1 MDRFDQA
8 VGQGWFILAIERT
21 TDALLT
27 HSQYAKLEMLKGL
40 VLSVGMSG
48 FDVTTKDN
56 TYIDWAKKTEAGFA
70 IIRPDFYVAA
80 MAKTQ
85 EELRTRFDEI
95 LKRLG
100 M

>member
-1 MDRFDQA
+1 
-8 VGQGWFILAIERT
+8 
-21 TDALLT
+21 
-27 HSQYAKLEMLKGL
+27 
-40 VLSVGMSG
+40 MSG